1 MTTDKDLGIRILSN
15 DISATVENSSD
26 DLEPLRITSV
36 DLEQVNSQKRINLIQ
51 ALKQLIQRI
60 SPRRNATQDEQE
72 SLNIRLLSPDISE
85 TIETPFISLPEDLL
99 DQALQQLDLD
109 HMTTDEIYK
118 KQAEIITQLYKSVD
132 FESPINF
139 HNHGLQE
146 NPNNINSCTVR
157 TVMNALQA
165 LYEDQQPL
173 PVNEAVFLSRI
184 PEYTGQPLEHYLDR
198 NELSVGWIMPYLRH
212 IGYESNSV
220 SSLLD
225 VINELKIGGVIICT
239 YGGHA
244 RLVSSVY
251 KQGNDIM
258 FRLNDPLIKDVI
270 ELSIF
275 DFANQL
281 GRDFTRSSLFSV
293 RVRER

>member
-1 MTTDKDLGIRILSN
+1 MKADEDLGIRILSEDVN
-15 DISATVENSSD
+15 TSVENLSVD
-26 DLEPLRITSV
+26 QKPLRITSA
-36 DLEQVNSQKRINLIQ
+36 DLEQINSQKRIDLIE
-51 ALKQLIQRI
+51 ALKQLIRRI
-60 SPRRNATQDEQE
+60 SPTRRTTLDEQE
-72 SLNIRLLSPDISE
+72 QLNIRLLPPDIPE
-85 TIETPFISLPEDLL
+85 IIEAPFISLPEDLF
-99 DQALQQLDLD
+99 DQELQQLDLD
-109 HMTTDEIYK
+109 HMTTDELYK
-118 KQAEIITQLYKSVD
+118 KQAEIITRLYQSVD

-157 TVMNALQA
+157 SVMNALQA
-165 LYEDQQPL
+165 LNEDQRPL
-173 PVNEAVFLSRI
+173 SVNEAVFLSRI
-184 PEYTGQPLEHYLDR
+184 PEYTGHSLEHFLDR

-225 VINELKIGGVIICT
+225 VINELKVGGVIVCT

-244 RLVSSVY
+244 RLISGVY
-251 KQGNDIM
+251 KRGNDIM
-258 FRLNDPLIKDVI
+258 FRLNDPLIKDVV

-293 RVRER
+293 RVHEN